1 MQSLLN
7 HCPLLMGNNWEGG
20 TSWALPMVW
29 VATSLFG
36 MAGPSLG
43 WWQVSGSKLLLLPA
57 WPHQIAVVFG
67 DSCYSHPV
75 AAVEKGN
82 IWHWCDPSSSHA
94 NIPFC
99 LVRVGVSTDKESGSP
114 FFSEKDLFPFHLFY
128 LTTPFPSGGN
138 GIQKIWAD
146 LTNGLTLAQPSRL
159 THQEQTLTM
168 PLRCSIEKASSITR
182 LHS

>member
-1 MQSLLN
+1 MATVIENMERWHPKGVWNPKQDLKFSPPQDHEVFSGVGVLLLTQSLLN
-7 HCPLLMGNNWEGG
+7 HCPLLMGNNWEGC
-20 TSWALPMVW
+20 TSWALPTVW

-82 IWHWCDPSSSHA
+82 IWHWCDPSSSHV

-99 LVRVGVSTDKESGSP
+99 LAW
-114 FFSEKDLFPFHLFY
+114 
-128 LTTPFPSGGN
+128 GG
-138 GIQKIWAD
+138 GIH
-146 LTNGLTLAQPSRL
+146 R
-159 THQEQTLTM
+159 
-168 PLRCSIEKASSITR
+168 
-182 LHS
+182 

>member
-1 MQSLLN
+1 MATVIENMERWHPKGVWNPKQDLKFSPPQDHEVFSGVGVLLLTQSLLN
-7 HCPLLMGNNWEGG
+7 HCPLLMGNNWESC
-20 TSWALPMVW
+20 TSWALPTVW

-82 IWHWCDPSSSHA
+82 IWHWCDPSSSHV

-99 LVRVGVSTDKESGSP
+99 LAW
-114 FFSEKDLFPFHLFY
+114 
-128 LTTPFPSGGN
+128 GG
-138 GIQKIWAD
+138 GIH
-146 LTNGLTLAQPSRL
+146 R
-159 THQEQTLTM
+159 
-168 PLRCSIEKASSITR
+168 
-182 LHS
+182 